1 MAFMSYVTEN
11 WLGLALCAVLSFLP
25 PIMIIYAAHEI
36 RFRRLRLIMDYE
48 NAFSPESAM
57 RGKSGAGHIRHEA
70 AIAAPREG
78 DSSADAI
85 IPPSP
90 ERMPPSEDIKP
101 NTWDNPTF
109 EFVKSKYIS
118 DIRTSEVSWVDPSRT
133 TDAKVTSLLQN
144 PPGFFRLGSNL
155 RLLTSAACFSLLT
168 FFGFAIA
175 AASLDFLQSTAPAP
189 ELTRL
194 LVLIGGL
201 GADKAA
207 SARFAEQILT
217 VSSLAFLGGY
227 VAAVREFL
235 RRMSLFD
242 LTSYTFLKQAVEIFA
257 SSLAVFFL
265 YRAFPN
271 PVDQVQ
277 AVNQSAWVVPGSVP
291 FAWIAIAPLF
301 GLFPESATRYLFLR
315 SRTLFNWLKSEDNR
329 FNAVTATVPLDVIDG
344 VDFWTRMR
352 LEQCG
357 IYDVQN
363 LATYNPIMLY
373 IETPYG
379 IYQVFD
385 WTAQAQLCH
394 IVGIEKFLLLR
405 EINVRTIF
413 DLERGIRS
421 RDSPDQFDEVF
432 AAILLAPTDTLRAT
446 TRIATSRFLIDENG
460 VPKLV
465 EFEAFLEWARKKL
478 GQNDGTTKAIE
489 HMANWIGDD
498 LHVRRLRRLWTEI
511 SDSIGDLGKMLP
523 DDKDTPLKVT
533 PPSQPQ

>member
-1 MAFMSYVTEN
+1 MAFISYVSEN
-11 WLGLALCAVLSFLP
+11 WLGLVLCGVLAFLP
-25 PIMIIYAAHEI
+25 PIMIIFAAHEI
-36 RFRRLRLIMDYE
+36 RFRRLRLIIDYE

-57 RGKSGAGHIRHEA
+57 RGRSGTGAFHDNENDP
-70 AIAAPREG
+70 APT
-78 DSSADAI
+78 
-85 IPPSP
+85 P
-90 ERMPPSEDIKP
+90 EHAKPSEDIKP
-101 NTWDNPTF
+101 HNWDNPTF

-118 DIRTSEVSWVDPSRT
+118 DIRSTEVTWVDPSRT
-133 TDAKVTSLLQN
+133 ADSKITSLLQN
-144 PPGFFRLGSNL
+144 PPSFFRLGSNL

-201 GADKAA
+201 GADKAE

-217 VSSLAFLGGY
+217 VTSLAFLGGY
-227 VAAVREFL
+227 IAAVREFL

-242 LTSYTFLKQAVEIFA
+242 LSSYTFLKQAVEIFA
-257 SSLAVFFL
+257 SALAVFFL

-271 PVDQVQ
+271 PIEQAQ
-277 AVNQSAWVVPGSVP
+277 AVNQSTWTVPGSVP
-291 FAWIAIAPLF
+291 FGWIAIAPLF

-315 SRTLFNWLKSEDNR
+315 SRTVFNWIKSEDNR
-329 FNAVTATVPLDVIDG
+329 FNAVTPTVPLDVIDG
-344 VDFWTRMR
+344 VDFWTRIR

-357 IYDVQN
+357 INDVQN

-394 IVGIEKFLLLR
+394 IVGLEKFLLLR

-421 RDSPDQFDEVF
+421 KDSPDQFDEVF
-432 AAILLAPTDTLRAT
+432 AAILLAPTATLRT
-446 TRIATSRFLIDENG
+446 MTQIANSKFLINEADG
-460 VPKLV
+460 PKLV
-465 EFEAFLEWARKKL
+465 DCDAFLQWARKKL
-478 GQNDGTTKAIE
+478 GQEAGTTKAIE

-498 LHVRRLRRLWTEI
+498 LHVRRLRRLWIEI
-511 SDSIGDLGKMLP
+511 SDSLGKLGRMLP
-523 DDKDTPLKVT
+523 DDKDLNRDD
-533 PPSQPQ
+533 PPAVQPQ

>member
-1 MAFMSYVTEN
+1 MALIGYVTEN
-11 WLGLALCAVLSFLP
+11 WLGLALCAVLAFLP

-57 RGKSGAGHIRHEA
+57 RGRSGVGHLPDDMAAAEPRAGDQPA
-70 AIAAPREG
+70 ATERTAP
-78 DSSADAI
+78 SADI
-85 IPPSP
+85 
-90 ERMPPSEDIKP
+90 RP
-101 NTWDNPTF
+101 NAWDNPTF

-118 DIRTSEVSWVDPSRT
+118 DIRTSEVTWVDTSRT
-133 TDAKVTSLLQN
+133 TDSKVTSLLQN
-144 PPGFFRLGSNL
+144 PPGFFRLGGNL

-175 AASLDFLQSTAPAP
+175 AASLDFLQSTEPAP

-201 GADKAA
+201 GADNAA

-217 VSSLAFLGGY
+217 VASLAFLGGY

-257 SSLAVFFL
+257 SALAVFFL

-271 PVDQVQ
+271 PYEQ
-277 AVNQSAWVVPGSVP
+277 AQALGQSVWTVPGSIP

-315 SRTLFNWLKSEDNR
+315 SRTIFNWIKAEDNR
-329 FNAVTATVPLDVIDG
+329 FNEITPTVPLDVING
-344 VDFWTRMR
+344 VDFWTRIR

-357 IYDVQN
+357 INDVQN

-379 IYQVFD
+379 IYEVFD

-394 IVGIEKFLLLR
+394 IVGLEKFLLLR

-421 RDSPDQFDEVF
+421 KDYRTSLMTSSPQFSSRP
-432 AAILLAPTDTLRAT
+432 PTRCGKCPRLPRA
-446 TRIATSRFLIDENG
+446 SF
-460 VPKLV
+460 
-465 EFEAFLEWARKKL
+465 
-478 GQNDGTTKAIE
+478 
-489 HMANWIGDD
+489 
-498 LHVRRLRRLWTEI
+498 
-511 SDSIGDLGKMLP
+511 
-523 DDKDTPLKVT
+523 
-533 PPSQPQ
+533 

>member
-1 MAFMSYVTEN
+1 MAFASYVVEN
-11 WLGLALCAVLSFLP
+11 WVGLALCAILAFLP
-25 PIMIIYAAHEI
+25 PIMIIYSAHEI

-57 RGKSGAGHIRHEA
+57 RASSGKGGFRVA
-70 AIAAPREG
+70 AELATGETEENPILAPGQLPSQDIA
-78 DSSADAI
+78 
-85 IPPSP
+85 
-90 ERMPPSEDIKP
+90 P
-101 NTWDNPTF
+101 NAWDNPTF

-118 DIRTSEVSWVDPSRT
+118 DIRASEVSWVDTSRT
-133 TDAKVTSLLQN
+133 TDAKITSLLQN

-168 FFGFAIA
+168 LFGFGIA
-175 AASLDFLQSTAPAP
+175 AASLDILQSIEPAP

-194 LVLIGGL
+194 LVMIGGL

-217 VSSLAFLGGY
+217 VTSLAFLGGY
-227 VAAVREFL
+227 IAAAREFL

-242 LTSYTFLKQAVEIFA
+242 LSSYTFLKQAVEIFA
-257 SSLAVFFL
+257 SALAVFFL
-265 YRAFPN
+265 YRAFPD
-271 PVDQVQ
+271 PLAQVQ
-277 AVNQSAWVVPGSVP
+277 NLNAEVWTVPGSVP

-315 SRTLFNWLKSEDNR
+315 SRTLFNWLKAEDNR

-344 VDFWTRMR
+344 VDFWTRIR

-394 IVGIEKFLLLR
+394 IVGLEKFLLLR

-421 RDSPDQFDEVF
+421 RYSPDQFDEVF
-432 AAILLAPTDTLRAT
+432 AAILLAPTDTLRSMT
-446 TRIATSRFLIDENG
+446 KIATSQFLINENDA
-460 VPKLV
+460 PKLV
-465 EFEAFLEWARKKL
+465 EYDVFLQWARKKIS
-478 GQNDGTTKAIE
+478 QDSGTTKAIE

-498 LHVRRLRRLWTEI
+498 LHERRLRRLWIQI
-511 SDSIGDLGKMLP
+511 SKSFEPMGEMLP
-523 DDKDTPLKVT
+523 DDEDSVPRGPADT
-533 PPSQPQ
+533 QPQ

>member
-1 MAFMSYVTEN
+1 MLFVTYVSEN
-11 WLGLALCAVLSFLP
+11 WIGLVLCAVLAFLP
-25 PIMIIYAAHEI
+25 PFMIIFSAHEI

-48 NAFSPESAM
+48 SAFSPENAM
-57 RGKSGAGHIRHEA
+57 KGRSGAGNRAEGAVDA
-70 AIAAPREG
+70 AAAQTHAEDR
-78 DSSADAI
+78 
-85 IPPSP
+85 PSD
-90 ERMPPSEDIKP
+90 DIKP
-101 NTWDNPTF
+101 QNWDNPTF

-118 DIRTSEVSWVDPSRT
+118 DIRTTEVTWVDSFRT
-133 TDAKVTSLLQN
+133 TDAKITSLLQN
-144 PPGFFRLGSNL
+144 PPGFFRLVSNI
-155 RLLTSAACFSLLT
+155 RLLTSAACFGLLT

-175 AASLDFLQSTAPAP
+175 AASLDFLQGNEPAP
-189 ELTRL
+189 EVTRL

-201 GADKAA
+201 GTDKAT

-217 VSSLAFLGGY
+217 VTSLAFLGGY
-227 VAAVREFL
+227 IAAVREFL

-242 LTSYTFLKQAVEIFA
+242 LSSYTFLKQAVEIFA
-257 SSLAVFFL
+257 SSLTVFFL

-271 PVDQVQ
+271 PVDQIQ
-277 AVNQSAWVVPGSVP
+277 ALTQASWAIPGSVP
-291 FAWIAIAPLF
+291 FTWIALAPLF

-315 SRTLFNWLKSEDNR
+315 GGSIFNWIKSEDNR
-329 FNAVTATVPLDVIDG
+329 FNAVTSTVPLDVIDG
-344 VDFWTRMR
+344 IDFWTRIR

-357 IYDVQN
+357 IFDVQN

-394 IVGIEKFLLLR
+394 IVGLEKFLLLR

-421 RDSPDQFDEVF
+421 KDSPDQFDEVF
-432 AAILLAPTDTLRAT
+432 AAILLAPTATLRRMT
-446 TRIATSRFLIDENG
+446 GIANSKYMIDEKG

-465 EFEAFLEWARKKL
+465 DCDAFLTWARTKL
-478 GQNDGTTKAIE
+478 SEGTGTTKAIE

-498 LHVRRLRRLWTEI
+498 LHVRRMRRLWTEI
-511 SDSIGDLGKMLP
+511 SESLGDKGKMLP
-523 DDKDTPLKVT
+523 DDKDMPAPRTNPIL
-533 PPSQPQ
+533 PPPPAI